1 MFMGA
6 LYMLADGM
14 SRTMKVIGIQEH
26 FSPPLPLR
34 ITSGIMLRLRLM
46 AGILFQA
53 MCLKDT

>member
-14 SRTMKVIGIQEH
+14 SRTMKVNGIQEH
-26 FSPPLPLR
+26 FSSLPPLK

-46 AGILFQA
+46 VGILFQA
-53 MCLKDT
+53 MFLKDT